1 MLWTKQEAIVSRRC
15 YCLQL
20 GT

>member
-1 MLWTKQEAIVSRRC
+1 MLWTKQEAIVKWRC